1 MATVEIDIDLLENVL
16 GIAHSCNR
24 LVRLHGAGPNQDAV
38 THAATVKRYELN
50 LTIISQ
56 AQDILMGALR
66 AINEE
71 KRRSE
76 CEESARGQI
85 AINREQGVAERLT
98 IIKEEKGPYFR
109 CPFPVFTKEDGLR
122 VNCSAGNCMAWIKE
136 LDDKGGATG
145 RGRCGMVP
153 ARIERAPA

>member
-1 MATVEIDIDLLENVL
+1 M
-16 GIAHSCNR
+16 
-24 LVRLHGAGPNQDAV
+24 
-38 THAATVKRYELN
+38 THVATVKRYELN
-50 LTIISQ
+50 LAIISQ

-76 CEESARGQI
+76 CEESAQGST
-85 AINREQGVAERLT
+85 AINRGPSMAERLT
-98 IIKEEKGPYFR
+98 IINEDKSPYFR

-136 LDDKGGATG
+136 LDDKGMSTG
-145 RGRCGMVP
+145 RGRCGMVA
-153 ARIERAPA
+153 ARSERATA